1 MATFRVYK
9 ESGNFVT
16 VHKDFIH
23 DSNISWK
30 AKGIL
35 LYLLSRPDDWQIY
48 ETELEQHSTDGLSG
62 LKSGIKEL
70 EEIGYIQRNRKRD
83 KSGRLNGYEYL
94 VYEQPHHIRFSNV
107 GKTVNGKTNN
117 GKTVNGKS
125 HTTNNN
131 RTNNNL
137 TNNNNTNNDGSILSG
152 NPTRIPY
159 KEIINYLN
167 EKTGKKFSHKS
178 KGNQKL
184 IKARFNEDNS
194 KEDFFTVID
203 NMTAQWKGNP
213 KMDEYL
219 RPKTLF
225 SGNFDN
231 YKNQTAKI
239 NNESNQYIDAF
250 QRASQSSI
258 ENLPF

>member
-131 RTNNNL
+131 S
-137 TNNNNTNNDGSILSG
+137 TNNDLTNIDSTYINGNTLSG
-152 NPTRIPY
+152 NPTAYPY
-159 KEIINYLN
+159 KNVIDYLN
-167 EKTGKKFSHKS
+167 QQTGKNYKSTTKKNQTVIRARTDEGFS
-178 KGNQKL
+178 L
-184 IKARFNEDNS
+184 D
-194 KEDFFTVID
+194 DFKRVID
-203 NMTAQWKGNP
+203 NKVAEWKGTSME
-213 KMDEYL
+213 KYL
-219 RPKTLF
+219 RPETLF
-225 SGNFDN
+225 GTKFEGYLNQELQPSGMDQLERMK
-231 YKNQTAKI
+231 YDP
-239 NNESNQYIDAF
+239 SYWD
-250 QRASQSSI
+250 
-258 ENLPF
+258 

>member
-131 RTNNNL
+131 STHNDLNNNDD
-137 TNNNNTNNDGSILSG
+137 TYNDEIILSG
-152 NPTRIPY
+152 DPTAYPY
-159 KEIINYLN
+159 KDVIDYLN
-167 EKTGKKFSHKS
+167 QQTGKNYKSTTKKNQTVIRARTDEGFS
-178 KGNQKL
+178 L
-184 IKARFNEDNS
+184 D
-194 KEDFFTVID
+194 DFKRVID
-203 NMTAQWKGNP
+203 NKVAEWKGTNME
-213 KMDEYL
+213 KYL
-219 RPKTLF
+219 RPETLF
-225 SGNFDN
+225 GTKFEG
-231 YKNQTAKI
+231 YLNQELQLSRMDQLERMKYDP
-239 NNESNQYIDAF
+239 SYWD
-250 QRASQSSI
+250 
-258 ENLPF
+258 

>member
-9 ESGNFVT
+9 ESGNFVM

-23 DSNISWK
+23 DHNLSWK

-48 ETELEQHSTDGLSG
+48 EVELEKHSSDGLSG

-83 KSGRLNGYEYL
+83 ENGRLNGYEYL
-94 VYEQPHHIRFSNV
+94 VYEQPNHIRFSNV

-117 GKTVNGKS
+117 GKTVNGES

-131 RTNNNL
+131 RTNNDL
-137 TNNNNTNNDGSILSG
+137 TNNNNTNNDKTIMSG
-152 NPTRIPY
+152 NPTYTPY
-159 KEIINYLN
+159 KEIIDYLN
-167 EKTGKKFSHKS
+167 EKTGKRFSHKS
-178 KGNQKL
+178 KANQKL
-184 IKARFNEDNS
+184 IQARFNEDNS
-194 KEDFFTVID
+194 KEDFFKVID
-203 NMTAQWKGNP
+203 NMAAQWKGHH

-231 YKNQTAKI
+231 YLNQQV
-239 NNESNQYIDAF
+239 NNKESDDNPYA
-250 QRASQSSI
+250 
-258 ENLPF
+258 NLF